1 MVQYMLKP
9 SIYLIKSAL
18 IAINFVVIAWNALWI
33 MLPSKYGQEF
43 MVYLFIV
50 QTL

>member
-1 MVQYMLKP
+1 MLKP
-9 SIYLIKSAL
+9 PIHLIKSDL
-18 IAINFVVIAWNALWI
+18 IVINFVVITWNAVWI

-43 MVYLFIV
+43 MVYLFMV